1 MIRAKETRE
10 TRVQELE
17 DKVRVGNKLC
27 FNPLSCGDFSHVH
40 RAPATCICHEFVPH
54 MKGGYLNVGY
64 TIAEMTM
71 PCTVSQVPTFLI
83 DRGCGGTEDA
93 HAEGI

>member
-1 MIRAKETRE
+1 
-10 TRVQELE
+10 
-17 DKVRVGNKLC
+17 
-27 FNPLSCGDFSHVH
+27 
-40 RAPATCICHEFVPH
+40 

-71 PCTVSQVPTFLI
+71 PCTVTQVPTLLT

-93 HAEGI
+93 HAAPSGPELIVCIISRCGRDQDHGPFREINRS